1 LAPHAEATLMFW
13 RGLLGYLP
21 ANVVQGVAGM
31 LAIVLFTRVLSPA
44 EYGVYALAFTAMSLG
59 HTLIFTW
66 IEAAMARFYA
76 REAGSA
82 SLADHFATLYRCWLA
97 AALVFGV
104 MAAVAMV
111 LWPPSALKAALA
123 VGLASILGRSLIKL
137 IQERRRAAGEARA
150 FAILDILQTAGGL
163 GIGLILIAL
172 GFHGAGAI
180 AGSGVIAAIGL
191 LWALPGELRR
201 GRGGHFDAARAR
213 AYAAYGLPIAASL
226 VLAAALATTDR
237 FLLALYLNDTSVGV
251 YHAGYSLASRSLDVL
266 FIWLGMASGPALIM
280 ALERG
285 GMDALRINARQQA
298 SLMVALALP
307 AAVGLALVAR
317 PLADVIVGPALRVG
331 AARVTPWIAASALF
345 SGVTVYYLNPA
356 FALARRTGLLLAVMA
371 APAVLNIGLNLVLI
385 PKFGLDGAMWST
397 TASYGL
403 GMVASFALGRRAL
416 PLPIPVADIAR
427 AGAASLA
434 MALAVLSLPGH
445 GGVTELA
452 EKSAVGSIVYV
463 LAAVAL
469 DLCGMRERLG
479 GVLARR
485 RVSLA

>member
-1 LAPHAEATLMFW
+1 MFW

-21 ANVVQGVAGM
+21 ANVVQGVVGM

-59 HTLIFTW
+59 HTLVFTW

-97 AALVFGV
+97 AALVFTV
-104 MAAVAMV
+104 TASIAMV

-150 FAILDILQTAGGL
+150 FAILDIIQTAGGL

-172 GFHGAGAI
+172 GMHAAGAI

-201 GRGGHFDAARAR
+201 GQGGHFEAARAR
-213 AYAAYGLPIAASL
+213 AYAAYGVPIAASL

-237 FLLALYLNDTSVGV
+237 FLLALYLNDTSVGI

-285 GMDALRINARQQA
+285 GTEALKISARQQA
-298 SLMVALALP
+298 SLMVALAVP

-345 SGVTVYYLNPA
+345 SGLTVYYLNPA
-356 FALARRTGLLLAVMA
+356 FTLARRTGLLLGVMA
-371 APAVLNIGLNLVLI
+371 APALVNIGLNLVLI

-416 PLPIPVADIAR
+416 PLPIPVAEIAR
-427 AGAASLA
+427 AGVASLA
-434 MALAVLSLPGH
+434 MALAVMSLPSQ
-445 GGVTELA
+445 GGALELM
-452 EKSAVGSIVYV
+452 EKASIGAMVYG
-463 LAAVAL
+463 LAALAL
-469 DLCGMRERLG
+469 DLCGLRARLG
-479 GVLARR
+479 VMLARR
-485 RVSLA
+485 RESLAA